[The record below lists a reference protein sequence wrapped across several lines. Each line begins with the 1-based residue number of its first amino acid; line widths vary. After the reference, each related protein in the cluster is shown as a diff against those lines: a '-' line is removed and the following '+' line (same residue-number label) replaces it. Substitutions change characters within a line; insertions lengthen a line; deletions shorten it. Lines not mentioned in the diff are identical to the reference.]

1 MRFHPKKCKV
11 VSIGHKHK
19 TLSVLPFY
27 NYPHIIG
34 GELLDFCDSE
44 NDLGI
49 LDTALVQEKFN

>member
-27 NYPHIIG
+27 NYPYYVIG

-44 NDLGI
+44 KDLGI
-49 LDTALVQEKFN
+49 LVQEKIN